1 MRKLLNDYVQPGD
14 DVVEKLFNEG
24 KFYDAM
30 FSPSGYG
37 EEVLKETFGEAQFKA
52 LREAAKKSK
61 FAVGG
66 ERASTGGGLFT
77 QGLLFKIIFQPL
89 QSLPQFGALRG
100 MAWFLGRPSFV
111 KWLSGGIP
119 NKVFMQNELPN
130 LYQAL
135 GIGQPI
141 RRAIGTQIPTDAIRE
156 GVEYSRQR
164 VEDEG
169 VDPKAPIA
177 VTPLELPEVTSA
189 NLGAQNQ
196 APMSRSLLGGNP
208 ANEEIFDRRN
218 QIDQGLQGLA

>member
-1 MRKLLNDYVQPGD
+1 
-14 DVVEKLFNEG
+14 
-24 KFYDAM
+24 
-30 FSPSGYG
+30 
-37 EEVLKETFGEAQFKA
+37 
-52 LREAAKKSK
+52 
-61 FAVGG
+61 
-66 ERASTGGGLFT
+66 
-77 QGLLFKIIFQPL
+77 
-89 QSLPQFGALRG
+89 

-135 GIGQPI
+135 GVGQPI
-141 RRAIGTQIPTDAIRE
+141 RRAVGTQIPTDAIRE
-156 GVEYSRQR
+156 GVEYTRQR